1 MDDLIVTLT
10 VLAFTGAAL
19 TIAVRTIIRSFRNA
33 NQLIADVRNQT
44 GEENPQP

>member
-1 MDDLIVTLT
+1 MADLIVTLT

-19 TIAVRTIIRSFRNA
+19 TIAVRTIIHKLREA
-33 NQLIADVRNQT
+33 NQLIDDIFDQP